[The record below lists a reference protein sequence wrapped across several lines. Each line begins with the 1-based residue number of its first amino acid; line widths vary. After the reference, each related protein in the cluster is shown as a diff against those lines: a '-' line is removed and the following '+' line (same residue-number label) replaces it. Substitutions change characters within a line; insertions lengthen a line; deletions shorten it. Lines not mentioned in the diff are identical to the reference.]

1 MLASQ
6 LVALACVW
14 ARLTGAVTVYNVKS
28 AKTIPTSQAYA
39 AVATLAAYDQTV
51 LTSPSPPS
59 PAITNNFLVQL
70 YPGSMSGLSIKQSG
84 SFLGFSVE
92 LSVVQ
97 QTLGKNSTHLQVPF
111 LNYMANI
118 RARGG
123 SISIRVGGNS
133 QDQSYLVS
141 SDSIPNYGVISK
153 QKQAGATTPTETPD
167 VVFSSDLFT
176 MMKNIGDLVDAN
188 FYFGLNFFNPDNE
201 TNAVLVAQ
209 TAEKIL
215 GDRLIGFQLG
225 NEPDLYG
232 PHGRRNSSYSME
244 NYMNDYQ
251 TMINDLNGASLS
263 NNQIL
268 IGPSTC
274 CNWNETDIFNLGYL
288 TTYAA
293 NLKMVAIQRYPN
305 DNCKINGNVH
315 DPQETFSSY
324 IGHNTITSLAAQ
336 YITSSQMVQAA
347 GKPFVL
353 METNT
358 ASCGGFPGISDSFAA
373 TMWTADLGLQFAF
386 INFSQVLLHVG
397 GQDTYYNPF
406 TPPPTNLS
414 DSFGWT
420 TGAIYY
426 STLLIAEAFGKT
438 GNAQIVDLYPNS
450 NNDNTPGYA
459 IYENGNP
466 VRVVLFNYIDDATG
480 ANDYTAN
487 IAIGGQQTG
496 QTSTTPTS
504 VKVRY
509 MRGPSLGSHNVTW
522 AGQNLGGELGS
533 DGRLQGTQETVTIQC
548 DTTAQTCA
556 IPVKAPSIA
565 LVFLTDDGL
574 TESSPDSTV
583 TQTFPTT
590 AITNKANKI
599 TVSVDPSVLSTS
611 NGRGAA
617 EHDRVGSTSEGSM
630 NSAPTRM
637 QAGAAAISAT
647 FVALSAAFFLFSTGV
662 FAR

>member
-6 LVALACVW
+6 LVVLACVW
-14 ARLTGAVTVYNVKS
+14 ARLANAVTIYNVKTTK
-28 AKTIPTSQAYA
+28 AIATSDAYA

-59 PAITNNFLVQL
+59 PAITNNFLVQEF
-70 YPGSMSGLSIKQSG
+70 YFRQSG
-84 SFLGFSVE
+84 ALMGFSVE

-97 QTLGKNSTHLQVPF
+97 TTLGKNSTHLLVPF

-123 SISIRVGGNS
+123 SVSIRVGGNS

-141 SDSIPNYGVISK
+141 SDSIPNNGVISK
-153 QKQAGATTPTETPD
+153 QNQAGATTPTETPD
-167 VVFSSDLFT
+167 VVFSSDLLT
-176 MMKNIGDLVDAN
+176 MMKNIGDLVNAN

-215 GDRLIGFQLG
+215 GDRLLGFQLG

-232 PHGRRNSSYSME
+232 SHGRRNSSYSME

-251 TMINDLNGASLS
+251 TMINDLSGASLS

-274 CNWNETDIFNLGYL
+274 CNWNETDIFNLGKSSPEL
-288 TTYAA
+288 FDQ
-293 NLKMVAIQRYPN
+293 LCGQPKDGC

-315 DPQETFSSY
+315 DPQETFFSY
-324 IGHNTITSLAAQ
+324 IGHGSITGLAAQ
-336 YITSSQMVQAA
+336 YVTSSQMVQAA

-373 TMWTADLGLQFAF
+373 TMWAADLGFQFAF

-414 DSFGWT
+414 TSFGWT
-420 TGAIYY
+420 TGAVYY
-426 STLLIAEAFGKT
+426 STLLVAEAFGKS
-438 GNAQIVDLYPNS
+438 GNAQIVDLYSNS
-450 NNDNTPGYA
+450 NNDLTPGYA

-466 VRVVLFNYIDDATG
+466 VRVVLFNYIDDSTG

-487 IAIGGQQTG
+487 VAIGGQQTG
-496 QTSTTPTS
+496 QSSTTPSS
-504 VKVRY
+504 VQVRY
-509 MRGPSLGSHNVTW
+509 MRAPSLGSHNVTW
-522 AGQNLGGELGS
+522 AGQSLGGELGS
-533 DGRLQGTQETVTIQC
+533 DGRLEGTQETVTIQC

-565 LVFLTDDGL
+565 LVFLTNDGL

-583 TQTFPTT
+583 TQVNVPDHCGY
-590 AITNKANKI
+590 K
-599 TVSVDPSVLSTS
+599 
-611 NGRGAA
+611 
-617 EHDRVGSTSEGSM
+617 
-630 NSAPTRM
+630 
-637 QAGAAAISAT
+637 
-647 FVALSAAFFLFSTGV
+647 
-662 FAR
+662 

>member
-1 MLASQ
+1 MLTSQ
-6 LVALACVW
+6 LVLLACVW
-14 ARLTGAVTVYNVKS
+14 ARLTGAVTIYGVKS
-28 AKTIPTSQAYA
+28 AKTIPTSQAHA

-70 YPGSMSGLSIKQSG
+70 YPGTMPGMSIKQSG
-84 SFLGFSVE
+84 SFLGFSIE

-111 LNYMANI
+111 LNYMANL

-123 SISIRVGGNS
+123 AVSIRVGGNS
-133 QDQSYLVS
+133 QDQAYLVS
-141 SDSIPNYGVISK
+141 SDSIPNYGVVSK

-167 VVFSSDLFT
+167 VVFSSDLLT

-215 GDRLIGFQLG
+215 GDRLLGFQLG

-251 TMINDLNGASLS
+251 TMINDLNGASLT

-274 CNWNETDIFNLGYL
+274 CNWNETELFNLGYL

-293 NLKMVAIQRYPN
+293 NLKMVAIQRYPS

-315 DPQETFSSY
+315 DPQQTFSSY
-324 IGHNTITSLAAQ
+324 IGHNTITSLTAQ

-373 TMWTADLGLQFAF
+373 TMWAADLGLQFAF

-414 DSFGWT
+414 NSFGWT

-426 STLLIAEAFGKT
+426 SSLLIAEAFGKT
-438 GNAQIVDLYPNS
+438 GNAQVVDLYSNS

-459 IYENGNP
+459 IYEDGNP
-466 VRVVLFNYIDDATG
+466 VRVVLFNYIDDSTG

-496 QTSTTPTS
+496 QASTTPTS
-504 VKVRY
+504 VQVRY
-509 MRGPSLGSHNVTW
+509 MRAPSLGSHNVTW

-565 LVFLTDDGL
+565 LVFLTDTAL
-574 TESSPDSTV
+574 TESSPDSTM
-583 TQTFPTT
+583 TQTFPTS
-590 AITNKANKI
+590 AVTNKPNKI
-599 TVSVDPSVLSTS
+599 TISVDPSVLSTS
-611 NGRGAA
+611 NGRGGAGNNLL
-617 EHDRVGSTSEGSM
+617 GSTSEGSL
-630 NSAPTRM
+630 NSAPARM

-647 FVALSAAFFLFSTGV
+647 FVALSAAFFLISTGV
-662 FAR
+662 FTR

>member
-1 MLASQ
+1 MLTSQ
-6 LVALACVW
+6 LVVLACIW
-14 ARLTGAVTVYNVKS
+14 AQLAGAVTIYNVKTTK
-28 AKTIPTSQAYA
+28 AIATSDAYA

-84 SFLGFSVE
+84 AFMGFSIE

-97 QTLGKNSTHLQVPF
+97 TTLGKNSTHLLVPF
-111 LNYMANI
+111 LNYMANV

-123 SISIRVGGNS
+123 SVSIRVGGNS

-141 SDSIPNYGVISK
+141 SESIPNNGVISK

-167 VVFSSDLFT
+167 VVFSSDLLT
-176 MMKNIGDLVDAN
+176 MMKNIGDLVNAN

-215 GDRLIGFQLG
+215 GDRLLGFQLG

-232 PHGRRNSSYSME
+232 SHGRRNSSYSME

-274 CNWNETDIFNLGYL
+274 CNWNETDIFNL
-288 TTYAA
+288 
-293 NLKMVAIQRYPN
+293 

-315 DPQETFSSY
+315 DPQETFASY
-324 IGHNTITSLAAQ
+324 IGHGSVTGLAAQ
-336 YITSSQMVQAA
+336 YVTSSQMVQAA

-373 TMWTADLGLQFAF
+373 TMWPRILDFNSRSSIFPKSYYT
-386 INFSQVLLHVG
+386 SVVC
-397 GQDTYYNPF
+397 QDTYYNPF

-414 DSFGWT
+414 TSFGWT
-420 TGAIYY
+420 TGAVYY
-426 STLLIAEAFGKT
+426 SALLIAEAFGQS
-438 GNAQIVDLYPNS
+438 GNAQIVDLYSNG
-450 NNDNTPGYA
+450 NNDLTPGYA

-466 VRVVLFNYIDDATG
+466 VRVALFNYIDDALVP
-480 ANDYTAN
+480 
-487 IAIGGQQTG
+487 
-496 QTSTTPTS
+496 TTTLPTS
-504 VKVRY
+504 LSVGNRQDSQAQRLRLFK
-509 MRGPSLGSHNVTW
+509 S
-522 AGQNLGGELGS
+522 GQALGGELGS
-533 DGRLQGTQETVTIQC
+533 DGRLEGTQETVTIQC

-565 LVFLTDDGL
+565 LVFLTSDAL
-574 TESSPDSTV
+574 TESSQMLP
-583 TQTFPTT
+583 P
-590 AITNKANKI
+590 NKI
-599 TVSVDPSVLSTS
+599 TVSVDPSVLANS

-617 EHDRVGSTSEGSM
+617 EHDLLGSTSEGSV
-630 NSAPTRM
+630 NSAPRKCKPELPLYRLP
-637 QAGAAAISAT
+637 S
-647 FVALSAAFFLFSTGV
+647 
-662 FAR
+662 

>member
-6 LVALACVW
+6 LVVLACVW
-14 ARLTGAVTVYNVKS
+14 ARLTNAVTVYGVKS

-39 AVATLAAYDQTV
+39 AVATLAAYDQTM
-51 LTSPSPPS
+51 LTSPSPPN

-84 SFLGFSVE
+84 SFLGFSIE

-123 SISIRVGGNS
+123 SVSIRVGGNS

-167 VVFSSDLFT
+167 VVFSSDLLT

-215 GDRLIGFQLG
+215 GDRLLGFQLG

-232 PHGRRNSSYSME
+232 SHGRRNSSYSME

-263 NNQIL
+263 NNQVL

-293 NLKMVAIQRYPN
+293 NLKMVAVQRYPN
-305 DNCKINGNVH
+305 DNCKINNNVH

-324 IGHNTITSLAAQ
+324 IGHSAVTNLAAQ
-336 YITSSQMVQAA
+336 YVTTSQMVQAA
-347 GKPFVL
+347 GKPLVM

-373 TMWTADLGLQFAF
+373 TMWAADLGFQFAF

-420 TGAIYY
+420 TGAVYY
-426 STLLIAEAFGKT
+426 SSLLIAEALGKS
-438 GNAQIVDLYPNS
+438 GNAQVVDLYSNS

-459 IYENGNP
+459 IYEDGNP
-466 VRVVLFNYIDDATG
+466 VRVVLFNYIDDSTG

-487 IAIGGQQTG
+487 IVIGGQQTG
-496 QTSTTPTS
+496 QASTTPSS
-504 VKVRY
+504 VQVRY
-509 MRGPSLGSHNVTW
+509 MRAPSLGSHNVTW

-533 DGRLQGTQETVTIQC
+533 DGRLQGTQETITVQC
-548 DTTAQTCA
+548 DTTAQTCP

-565 LVFLTDDGL
+565 LVFLTDSAL
-574 TESSPDSTV
+574 TESSADTTV

-590 AITNKANKI
+590 AITNKGNKI

-611 NGRGAA
+611 NGRGAS
-617 EHDRVGSTSEGSM
+617 EHDILGSTSEGSVS
-630 NSAPTRM
+630 SAPARM
-637 QAGAAAISAT
+637 QAGAVAIST
-647 FVALSAAFFLFSTGV
+647 TLVALSAAFFLLSTGV
-662 FAR
+662 FTR

>member
-1 MLASQ
+1 MLTSQ
-6 LVALACVW
+6 LVVLACIW
-14 ARLTGAVTVYNVKS
+14 AQLAGAVTIYNVKTTK
-28 AKTIPTSQAYA
+28 AIATSDAYA

-84 SFLGFSVE
+84 AFMGFSIE

-97 QTLGKNSTHLQVPF
+97 TTLGKNSTHLLVPF
-111 LNYMANI
+111 LNYMANV

-123 SISIRVGGNS
+123 SVSIRVGGNS

-141 SDSIPNYGVISK
+141 SDSIPNNGVISK

-167 VVFSSDLFT
+167 VVFSSDLLT
-176 MMKNIGDLVDAN
+176 MMKNIGDLVNAN

-215 GDRLIGFQLG
+215 GDRLLGFQLG

-232 PHGRRNSSYSME
+232 SHGRRNSSYSME

-288 TTYAA
+288 TNYAA
-293 NLKMVAIQRYPN
+293 NLKMVAVQKYPN

-315 DPQETFSSY
+315 DPQETFASY
-324 IGHNTITSLAAQ
+324 IGHGSVTGLAAQ
-336 YITSSQMVQAA
+336 YVTSSQMVQAA

-373 TMWTADLGLQFAF
+373 TMWAADLGFQFAF

-414 DSFGWT
+414 TSFGWT
-420 TGAIYY
+420 TGAVYY
-426 STLLIAEAFGKT
+426 SALLIAEAFGQS
-438 GNAQIVDLYPNS
+438 GNAQIVDLYSNG
-450 NNDNTPGYA
+450 NNDLTPGYA

-466 VRVVLFNYIDDATG
+466 VRVALFNYIDDASG

-496 QTSTTPTS
+496 QSSTTPSS
-504 VKVRY
+504 VQVRY
-509 MRGPSLGSHNVTW
+509 MRAPSLGSHNVTW
-522 AGQNLGGELGS
+522 AGQALGGELGS
-533 DGRLQGTQETVTIQC
+533 DGRLEGTQETVTIQC

-565 LVFLTDDGL
+565 LVFLTSDAL
-574 TESSPDSTV
+574 TESSPDATV
-583 TQTFPTT
+583 TQSFPTT
-590 AITNKANKI
+590 AVTNRPNKI
-599 TVSVDPSVLSTS
+599 TVSVDPSVLANS

-617 EHDRVGSTSEGSM
+617 EHDLLGSTSEGSV
-630 NSAPTRM
+630 NSAPAQM

-647 FVALSAAFFLFSTGV
+647 FVALSAALFLFSTGG
-662 FAR
+662 FIR

>member
-1 MLASQ
+1 MLASRF
-6 LVALACVW
+6 VALACVW
-14 ARLTGAVTVYNVKS
+14 ARLAGAVTVYGVKS
-28 AKTIPTSQAYA
+28 AKTIGTSQAYA

-70 YPGSMSGLSIKQSG
+70 YPGTMAGLSIKQSG
-84 SFLGFSVE
+84 AFMGYSIE
-92 LSVVQ
+92 LSVVE
-97 QTLGKNSTHLQVPF
+97 QTLGKNSTRLLVPF

-123 SISIRVGGNS
+123 SVSIRVGGNS
-133 QDQSYLVS
+133 QDLSYLV
-141 SDSIPNYGVISK
+141 DSIPNYGVITK
-153 QKQAGATTPTETPD
+153 QRQAGSTTPTDTPD
-167 VVFSSDLFT
+167 VVFSADLLT
-176 MMKNIGDLVDAN
+176 MMKNIGDLVNAN
-188 FYFGLNFFNPDNE
+188 FYFGLNFHYPGNE
-201 TNAVLVAQ
+201 TNAILVAQ

-215 GDRLIGFQLG
+215 GDRLLGFQLG

-232 PHGRRNSSYSME
+232 PHGRRNSSYSMQD
-244 NYMNDYQ
+244 YMNDYQ
-251 TMINDLNGASLS
+251 IMINDLNGASLS

-274 CNWNETDIFNLGYL
+274 CNWNETDLFNLGYL
-288 TTYAA
+288 TNYTA
-293 NLKMVAIQRYPN
+293 NLKMVAVQRYPN

-315 DPQETFSSY
+315 DPQQTFSSY
-324 IGHNTITSLAAQ
+324 IGHNVITSLAAQ
-336 YITSSQMVQAA
+336 YTTSSQMVQAA

-358 ASCGGFPGISDSFAA
+358 ASCGGFAA
-373 TMWTADLGLQFAF
+373 TMWAADLGFQFAF
-386 INFSQVLLHVG
+386 INFSQVMMHVG

-414 DSFGWT
+414 TSFGWT

-426 STLLIAEAFGKT
+426 SSLLIAEAFGKT
-438 GNAQIVDLYPNS
+438 GNAQIVDLYANS
-450 NNDNTPGYA
+450 NNDNTPAYA

-466 VRVVLFNYIDDATG
+466 VRVVLFNYIDDSSG

-496 QTSTTPTS
+496 QTSTTPSS
-504 VKVRY
+504 VQVRY
-509 MRGPSLGSHNVTW
+509 MRAPSLGSHNVTW

-565 LVFLTDDGL
+565 LVFLSDSALTD
-574 TESSPDSTV
+574 SSPDSTV

-590 AITNKANKI
+590 AITNKPAGGVTI
-599 TVSVDPSVLSTS
+599 SVDPSVLSTS
-611 NGRGAA
+611 NGRGGAGSDA
-617 EHDRVGSTSEGSM
+617 LGSTSQGSVS
-630 NSAPTRM
+630 SAPAGM
-637 QAGAAAISAT
+637 QASAAAISAT
-647 FVALSAAFFLFSTGV
+647 FVALSAAFFMFSAGV